1 MNVANVKMLPI
12 PNSNNQLETGN
23 IGTGNTSTMAT
34 ISKTAQAILDA
45 RAHYPESSLAD
56 LYDPLTM
63 PPDLRAAHEANDRA
77 VLGAYSLAPDTHEPS
92 FVRFQLTSD

>member
-1 MNVANVKMLPI
+1 MVI
-12 PNSNNQLETGN
+12 GN
-23 IGTGNTSTMAT
+23 IGTGSISTMAT

-45 RAHYPESSLAD
+45 RAAHPDCSLAV

-77 VLGAYSLAPDTHEPS
+77 VLAAYGLKPDTPEPEIVAHL
-92 FVRFQLTSD
+92 FGLYAEMI